1 VLQVSIFNPVL
12 ADESPQDFIES
23 RNRKNQSSEGKP
35 MSLSKFPKQ
44 IEAKLHSN
52 VKSVPWTRSVA
63 VGTLVTS
70 GILLATGRRKAALAV
85 AATGATIALLEDPDG
100 VRSFWNEVPNY
111 VKAGQRLL
119 GRFEGLIEQVAE
131 QGEHLKDILR
141 RA

>member
-1 VLQVSIFNPVL
+1 
-12 ADESPQDFIES
+12 
-23 RNRKNQSSEGKP
+23 

-44 IEAKLHSN
+44 IEAKLPGG
-52 VKSVPWTRSVA
+52 VRSVPWTRSVA
-63 VGTLVTS
+63 VGTLLTS

-85 AATGATIALLEDPDG
+85 AATGATIALLEDPEG

-111 VKAGQRLL
+111 VKAGQKLL
-119 GRFEGLIEQVAE
+119 GRLEGLAEQVAE